1 MAWNPGKYNEFK
13 SVRFKPFFDL
23 AAHIE
28 DKPGMEV
35 IDLGCGTGELTAM
48 LAEKLT
54 DARVLGVDSSAEMLA
69 EAGPFR
75 TEQLTFEQGTIES
88 QVKSGKK
95 WDLVFSNAAIQWV
108 DNHKQLFP
116 DILNLVK
123 PGGQVAIQMPCQN
136 ENLLNRILRQLAAE
150 EPYHSLLHSW
160 NRSSP
165 VLSMDDYAQ
174 ILFAHGGKEITVYQK
189 VYPLIA
195 QSYDDL
201 YDFISGSA
209 LIPYF
214 ERLGGAVKAQF
225 IQAYKQRIRDSFPVI
240 PALYAFKRI
249 ILYAQF

>member
-23 AAHIE
+23 AAHIV

-48 LAEKLT
+48 LAGKLT
-54 DARVLGVDSSAEMLA
+54 DALVLGVDSSAEMLA
-69 EAGPFR
+69 EAGQFR
-75 TEQLTFEQGTIES
+75 KERLSFEQGTIED
-88 QVKSGKK
+88 QVNSGRK
-95 WDLVFSNAAIQWV
+95 WDLVFSNAAIQWI

-116 DILNLVK
+116 VILNLVR

-136 ENLLNRILRQLAAE
+136 ENLLNRILVQLAAE
-150 EPYHSLLHSW
+150 EPYSSVLQGW
-160 NRSSP
+160 NRLSP
-165 VLSMDDYAQ
+165 VLSIDDYAQ
-174 ILFAHGGKEITVYQK
+174 MLFACGGKDITVYQK

-195 QSYDDL
+195 QSHDDL
-201 YDFISGSA
+201 YEFISGSA

-214 ERLGGAVKAQF
+214 ERLDGAVKEQF
-225 IQAYKQRIRDSFPVI
+225 ILEYKQRIGEQFPVI